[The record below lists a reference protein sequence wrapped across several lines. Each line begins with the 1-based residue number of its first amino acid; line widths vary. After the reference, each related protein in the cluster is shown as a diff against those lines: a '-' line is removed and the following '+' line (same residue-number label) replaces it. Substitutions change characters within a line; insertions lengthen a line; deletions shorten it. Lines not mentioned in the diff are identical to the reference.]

1 MIQIDPNTFK
11 GGSMTIVDML
21 EQSGVLTLLGMG
33 IVFSFL
39 VILIIAIS
47 LAGKVLRAAGGDGDP
62 PRPAKAAGGGAA
74 PAGNGGPVTA
84 AISAAVN
91 EYQKTH

>member
-1 MIQIDPNTFK
+1 
-11 GGSMTIVDML
+11 MTIVDML

-39 VILIIAIS
+39 VILIVCVS
-47 LAGKVLRAAGGDGDP
+47 LTGKLIHTLEGRNVSQPSGTAVPGGSGDAA
-62 PRPAKAAGGGAA
+62 
-74 PAGNGGPVTA
+74 VTA
-84 AISAAVN
+84 AISAAVT